1 MATFANVDTL
11 RARFARAASP
21 ALFGQIGNRVWPRPA
36 PRELAALTAR
46 WLVAPDGRL
55 TCRWQVN
62 VSARFGP
69 PPD

>member
-1 MATFANVDTL
+1 MATFTNVDML
-11 RARFARAASP
+11 RARSARAAPP
-21 ALFGQIGNRVWPRPA
+21 ALFGQIGDRVWPRPA
-36 PRELAALTAR
+36 PRELAVLTAR